1 MENLVSIITALA
13 VLAAAVGLAIAT
25 VKKGGGKKEQ
35 EALTGLIVASLPGL
49 VVQAEE
55 AYPEENAGPLKKDLV
70 LAQALKLPG
79 AAKLGGGVIGGMIE
93 TALKRAKRALPGRFG
108 GKG

>member
-1 MENLVSIITALA
+1 MENVVSIITALA
-13 VLAAAVGLAIAT
+13 VLTAAVALAIAV

-35 EALTGLIVASLPGL
+35 EALTDLIIASLPSL

-55 AYPEENAGPLKKDLV
+55 AYPETNAGPLKKDLV
-70 LAQALKLPG
+70 LAQALQLPG